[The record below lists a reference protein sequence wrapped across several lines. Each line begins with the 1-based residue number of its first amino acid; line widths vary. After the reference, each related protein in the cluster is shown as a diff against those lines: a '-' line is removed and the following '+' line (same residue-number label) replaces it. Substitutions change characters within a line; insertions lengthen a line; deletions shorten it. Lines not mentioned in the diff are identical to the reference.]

1 MRVCQTNVNSGAMKI
16 LVFEYISG
24 GGFNR
29 NELPTPL
36 AREGLL
42 MLKALLDGLCGITE
56 LDVTVMLD
64 ARLVHELEPSHH
76 QIALIGPQDDCFSRF
91 RQLAELHD
99 AVWPIAPEFDA
110 ILFTLCRTVE
120 QLGKTLLMPSSEAV
134 KLAAD
139 KYETFQCLIHRQ
151 IPTVTTRLLDEC
163 PSFPGESIVKP
174 VDGAGCNDS
183 YLIRD
188 VRDFDR
194 VIERLRGAGKYI
206 IQPHLYGEKTSLS
219 CLFKNGRAWL
229 LAVNLQQFEIVN
241 NQYQLSAIRVNHRF
255 DLSAYQGLICAVAE
269 AVPGLWGYAGIDL
282 IETSAQTLVLEINPR
297 LTTSFA
303 GLNAALGINPVAL
316 VLQLL
321 HGEPVIRRTADKPVT
336 VEIKQ
341 KTDDR

>member
-1 MRVCQTNVNSGAMKI
+1 MKI

-29 NELPTPL
+29 NELPAPL
-36 AREGLL
+36 VREGLL
-42 MLKALLDGLCGITE
+42 MLKALLDGLWEITGVE
-56 LDVTVMLD
+56 VTVMLD
-64 ARLVHELEPSHH
+64 ARLVHELEPSNH
-76 QIALIGPQDDCFSRF
+76 QIALIDPQDDCFSRF
-91 RQLAELHD
+91 RQLAEQHD
-99 AVWPIAPEFDA
+99 AVWPVAPEFDA

-120 QLGKTLLMPSSEAV
+120 QLGKVLLMPSSEAV

-151 IPTVTTRLLDEC
+151 IPTIPTRLLDDC
-163 PSFPGESIVKP
+163 LSFPGESIVKP
-174 VDGAGCNDS
+174 IDGVGCNDS

-188 VRDFDR
+188 ARDFDR
-194 VIERLRGAGKYI
+194 VIECLHGAGKYI

-229 LAVNLQQFEIVN
+229 LAVNLQHFEIMN

-282 IETSAQTLVLEINPR
+282 IETPAQALVLEINPR

-303 GLNAALGINPVAL
+303 GLNAALGINPAAL

-321 HGEPVIRRTADKPVT
+321 HGDPVIRCTADKPVT
-336 VEIKQ
+336 LQIKQ
-341 KTDDR
+341 KTDGR

>member
-1 MRVCQTNVNSGAMKI
+1 MRLCQTSVNSSAMKI

-29 NELPTPL
+29 NELPASL

-64 ARLVHELEPSHH
+64 ARLLHELESSNY
-76 QIALIGPQDDCFSRF
+76 QIALIGSQDDCFSRF
-91 RQLAELHD
+91 QQLVEQHD
-99 AVWPIAPEFDA
+99 AVWPIAPEVDA

-120 QLGKTLLMPSSEAV
+120 QLGKTLLMSSSEAV

-151 IPTVTTRLLDEC
+151 IPTVPTRLLDDC
-163 PSFPGESIVKP
+163 LSIPGESIVKP
-174 VDGAGCNDS
+174 IDGVGCNDS
-183 YLIRD
+183 YLIWD
-188 VRDFDR
+188 ASNFEQV
-194 VIERLRGAGKYI
+194 VERLRGEGKYI

-282 IETSAQTLVLEINPR
+282 IETSTQTLVLEINPR

-321 HGEPVIRRTADKPVT
+321 HGDPVIRRTADKPVT
-336 VEIKQ
+336 VQIKQ
-341 KTDDR
+341 KNR